1 MSTYNKLFFN
11 NTSWHS
17 HIYKFKFIY
26 INFCNAQILCSD
38 WKTSDQN
45 NTVVQSMLSVN
56 QFKRF
61 NLNSQVYYYVCLTFV
76 ISVSKNIENKSK
88 FFVIWHQ
95 LNCSQ

>member
-11 NTSWHS
+11 ILTLHDTRTYINLNL
-17 HIYKFKFIY
+17 Y

-61 NLNSQVYYYVCLTFV
+61 DLNSQVYYYVCLAFV
-76 ISVSKNIENKSK
+76 VSVSRNIENK
-88 FFVIWHQ
+88 
-95 LNCSQ
+95 